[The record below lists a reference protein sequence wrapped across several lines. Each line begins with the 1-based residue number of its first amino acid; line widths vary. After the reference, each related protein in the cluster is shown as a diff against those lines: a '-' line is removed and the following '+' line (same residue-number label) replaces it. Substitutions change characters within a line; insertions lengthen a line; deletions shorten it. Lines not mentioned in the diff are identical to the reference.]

1 MVRPLPCDVHGETWC
16 GTCAI
21 AAREAEGARRMRRAV
36 VDSGRVLILVGL
48 IVCLLAYAAR
58 AEEPDQG
65 VRTIPDRVQCTV
77 PGAPAPV
84 PLPAGGKV
92 VPPEVWQRLD
102 AELKR
107 AQAVE
112 TASRGREAELERQY
126 VDRLVQTL
134 SGGLAAGIVVGFVVG
149 WIAKSQPGN

>member
-1 MVRPLPCDVHGETWC
+1 MVRPIPCAAHGEEWC
-16 GTCAI
+16 GRCAV
-21 AAREAEGARRMRRAV
+21 AEREREGARRMRQATYDAGV
-36 VDSGRVLILVGL
+36 VLVWVGL
-48 IVCLLAYAAR
+48 IVCLLAFAAR

-77 PGAPAPV
+77 PGVPAPV

-149 WIAKSQPGN
+149 WIAKSQPGS